1 MVTRNRGRK
10 ATNDIDNEVLP
21 VEDPVLVANDDVNA
35 DQTSSFLRAE
45 SKEEKEEPEESDA
58 EVCDNNENDSEHDNE
73 TSDIN
78 NKPKMIV
85 HDIYDLDGDADDYVG
100 AVADDD
106 DDYYSDE
113 ETRICSDIVAMSSPY
128 IWEMAEK
135 GRYCVQYMYGASS
148 LYLFWIMLHYFST
161 QMYVYYCAPRGFYG
175 FLISPF
181 LVAAPHCRAIR
192 WIIHNGGNMV
202 DNMWIILGTW
212 LCSKIITGA

>member
-1 MVTRNRGRK
+1 MHKMVTRNRGRK

-21 VEDPVLVANDDVNA
+21 VEEPVLVANEDLNA
-35 DQTSSFLRAE
+35 DHTSSFLCAE
-45 SKEEKEEPEESDA
+45 SKDAESDIDL
-58 EVCDNNENDSEHDNE
+58 DNDDIHDL
-73 TSDIN
+73 DG
-78 NKPKMIV
+78 
-85 HDIYDLDGDADDYVG
+85 DGDADDYVDVD
-100 AVADDD
+100 ADSDDD
-106 DDYYSDE
+106 DFVD
-113 ETRICSDIVAMSSPY
+113 ETRVCSDIVAMSSPY
-128 IWEMAEK
+128 ILEMAEK

-202 DNMWIILGTW
+202 DNMWLILGTW
-212 LCSKIITGA
+212 LCSKIITG

>member
-10 ATNDIDNEVLP
+10 ASIDIDNEVLP
-21 VEDPVLVANDDVNA
+21 VEEPVLVANEDLNA
-35 DQTSSFLRAE
+35 DQTSSFLCAE
-45 SKEEKEEPEESDA
+45 SKDAESDIDL
-58 EVCDNNENDSEHDNE
+58 DND
-73 TSDIN
+73 DI
-78 NKPKMIV
+78 
-85 HDIYDLDGDADDYVG
+85 HDLDGDGEADDYVG
-100 AVADDD
+100 VVADDD
-106 DDYYSDE
+106 EYYSDE
-113 ETRICSDIVAMSSPY
+113 ETRVCSDIVAMSSPY

-135 GRYCVQYMYGASS
+135 GRSCVQYMYGASS

-175 FLISPF
+175 FFISPF

-212 LCSKIITGA
+212 LCSKIITGV

>member
-1 MVTRNRGRK
+1 MVTRNKGRK
-10 ATNDIDNEVLP
+10 ASIDIDNEALP
-21 VEDPVLVANDDVNA
+21 ILVANEELNA
-35 DQTSSFLRAE
+35 DQTSSFLIAE
-45 SKEEKEEPEESDA
+45 SKDDESDIDL
-58 EVCDNNENDSEHDNE
+58 DND
-73 TSDIN
+73 DIN
-78 NKPKMIV
+78 
-85 HDIYDLDGDADDYVG
+85 DLDGELADDVYVG
-100 AVADDD
+100 AA
-106 DDYYSDE
+106 DYYEDE
-113 ETRICSDIVAMSSPY
+113 DETRVCKGIVAMSTPY
-128 IWEMAEK
+128 IREMAEK
-135 GRYCVQYMYGASS
+135 GMCCAQYIYSASS

>member
-1 MVTRNRGRK
+1 MMHKMVTRNRGRK
-10 ATNDIDNEVLP
+10 ASIDIDNEALP
-21 VEDPVLVANDDVNA
+21 VQQPIMVANEDLNA
-35 DQTSSFLRAE
+35 DQTSTFLRAE
-45 SKEEKEEPEESDA
+45 SKEHAESDIHL
-58 EVCDNNENDSEHDNE
+58 DND
-73 TSDIN
+73 DI
-78 NKPKMIV
+78 
-85 HDIYDLDGDADDYVG
+85 HDLDGDGEADDYVG
-100 AVADDD
+100 VVTDDD
-106 DDYYSDE
+106 EYYSDE
-113 ETRICSDIVAMSSPY
+113 ETRVCSDIVAMSSPY

-135 GRYCVQYMYGASS
+135 GRSCVQYMYGASS

-212 LCSKIITGA
+212 LCSKIITGS

>member
-1 MVTRNRGRK
+1 MVTRNRSRK
-10 ATNDIDNEVLP
+10 ASIDNEELP
-21 VEDPVLVANDDVNA
+21 VEPPVLIANEDVNA
-35 DQTSSFLRAE
+35 DQTSSFLCAE

-58 EVCDNNENDSEHDNE
+58 EVCDDNE
-73 TSDIN
+73 SSDIN

-85 HDIYDLDGDADDYVG
+85 HDIYDLDGDADYY
-100 AVADDD
+100 ADMCEDD
-106 DDYYSDE
+106 DDYSVD
-113 ETRICSDIVAMSSPY
+113 ETRVCNDVVAMSAPY
-128 IWEMAEK
+128 IREMAEK
-135 GRYCVQYMYGASS
+135 GMCCAQYIYSASS

>member
-1 MVTRNRGRK
+1 MVTRNRRRK
-10 ATNDIDNEVLP
+10 ASIDIDDEELP
-21 VEDPVLVANDDVNA
+21 VQPPVLVANEDLNA
-35 DQTSSFLRAE
+35 DHTSTFLRAE
-45 SKEEKEEPEESDA
+45 SKEDEDSESDIDI
-58 EVCDNNENDSEHDNE
+58 DND
-73 TSDIN
+73 DIHN
-78 NKPKMIV
+78 
-85 HDIYDLDGDADDYVG
+85 LDGEADDYVG
-100 AVADDD
+100 VVADD

-113 ETRICSDIVAMSSPY
+113 ETRVCIDIVAMSTPY
-128 IWEMAEK
+128 ILEMAEK

-212 LCSKIITGA
+212 LCSKIITGV

>member
-21 VEDPVLVANDDVNA
+21 VEEPVLVANEDLNA
-35 DQTSSFLRAE
+35 DQTSTFLRAE
-45 SKEEKEEPEESDA
+45 SKDAESD
-58 EVCDNNENDSEHDNE
+58 
-73 TSDIN
+73 I
-78 NKPKMIV
+78 
-85 HDIYDLDGDADDYVG
+85 DLDNDDIHDLDDDADDYVDVD
-100 AVADDD
+100 ADSDDD
-106 DDYYSDE
+106 DFVD
-113 ETRICSDIVAMSSPY
+113 ETRVCSDIVAMSSPY
-128 IWEMAEK
+128 ILEMAEK

>member
-10 ATNDIDNEVLP
+10 ASIDIDNEALP
-21 VEDPVLVANDDVNA
+21 VQQPVLVANEDLNA
-35 DQTSSFLRAE
+35 DQTTTFLRAE
-45 SKEEKEEPEESDA
+45 SKEDAEESDA
-58 EVCDNNENDSEHDNE
+58 E
-73 TSDIN
+73 SDIDLDN
-78 NKPKMIV
+78 D
-85 HDIYDLDGDADDYVG
+85 DIHDLDGDGEADDYVG
-100 AVADDD
+100 VVTDDD
-106 DDYYSDE
+106 EYYSDE
-113 ETRICSDIVAMSSPY
+113 ETRVCSDIVAMSSPY

-135 GRYCVQYMYGASS
+135 GRSCVQYMYGASS

>member
-1 MVTRNRGRK
+1 MMHKMVTRNRGRK
-10 ATNDIDNEVLP
+10 ASIDIDNEELP
-21 VEDPVLVANDDVNA
+21 VQQPVLVANEDLNA
-35 DQTSSFLRAE
+35 DQTSAFLRAE
-45 SKEEKEEPEESDA
+45 SKEDAESDIDI
-58 EVCDNNENDSEHDNE
+58 DND
-73 TSDIN
+73 DI
-78 NKPKMIV
+78 
-85 HDIYDLDGDADDYVG
+85 HDLDGDGEADDYVG
-100 AVADDD
+100 VVVDDD

-113 ETRICSDIVAMSSPY
+113 ETRVCSDIVAMSSPY

-135 GRYCVQYMYGASS
+135 GRSCVQYMYGASS

-175 FLISPF
+175 FFISPF

-212 LCSKIITGA
+212 LCSKIITGV

>member
-1 MVTRNRGRK
+1 MHKMVTRNRSRK
-10 ATNDIDNEVLP
+10 ASIDNEELP
-21 VEDPVLVANDDVNA
+21 VEPSVLVANEEMNA
-35 DQTSSFLRAE
+35 DQTSSFLCAE

-85 HDIYDLDGDADDYVG
+85 HDIYDLDGDADYYADMCV
-100 AVADDD
+100 DDD
-106 DDYYSDE
+106 DEYSVD
-113 ETRICSDIVAMSSPY
+113 ETRVCNGIVAMSAPY
-128 IWEMAEK
+128 IREMAEK
-135 GRYCVQYMYGASS
+135 GMCCAQYIYSASS

-175 FLISPF
+175 FFISPF

-202 DNMWIILGTW
+202 DNMWLILGTW
-212 LCSKIITGA
+212 LCSKVITGA

>member
-21 VEDPVLVANDDVNA
+21 VEEPVLVANEDLNT
-35 DQTSSFLRAE
+35 DQTSTFLRAE
-45 SKEEKEEPEESDA
+45 SKDAESD
-58 EVCDNNENDSEHDNE
+58 
-73 TSDIN
+73 I
-78 NKPKMIV
+78 
-85 HDIYDLDGDADDYVG
+85 DLDNDDIHDLDDDADDYVDVD
-100 AVADDD
+100 ADSDDD
-106 DDYYSDE
+106 DFVD
-113 ETRICSDIVAMSSPY
+113 ETRVCSDIVAMSSPY
-128 IWEMAEK
+128 ILEMAEK

>member
-10 ATNDIDNEVLP
+10 ASIDIDNEVLP
-21 VEDPVLVANDDVNA
+21 VEEPVLVANDDLNA
-35 DQTSSFLRAE
+35 DQTSSFLCAE
-45 SKEEKEEPEESDA
+45 SKDAESD
-58 EVCDNNENDSEHDNE
+58 
-73 TSDIN
+73 I
-78 NKPKMIV
+78 
-85 HDIYDLDGDADDYVG
+85 DLDNDDIHDLDCDTDDYVDVG
-100 AVADDD
+100 TDSEDDEFVD
-106 DDYYSDE
+106 
-113 ETRICSDIVAMSSPY
+113 ETRVCNDIVAMSSPY

-135 GRYCVQYMYGASS
+135 GRSCVQYVYSASS

-161 QMYVYYCAPRGFYG
+161 QMYVYYCAPRGIYG

-212 LCSKIITGA
+212 LCSKIITSA

>member
-1 MVTRNRGRK
+1 MVTRNRSRK
-10 ATNDIDNEVLP
+10 ASIDNEELP
-21 VEDPVLVANDDVNA
+21 VEPPVLVENEDLDT

-45 SKEEKEEPEESDA
+45 SKEEKEEESDT
-58 EVCDNNENDSEHDNE
+58 EVCDDID

-78 NKPKMIV
+78 TKPKMIV
-85 HDIYDLDGDADDYVG
+85 HDIYDLDSDVDYHENIG
-100 AVADDD
+100 KDDD
-106 DDYYSDE
+106 DDDSVD
-113 ETRICSDIVAMSSPY
+113 ETRLCNNVIAMSSPY
-128 IWEMAEK
+128 IREMSDKAM
-135 GRYCVQYMYGASS
+135 YFVQYIYTTSS
-148 LYLFWIMLHYFST
+148 IYLFWIMLHYFST

>member
-1 MVTRNRGRK
+1 MMHKMVTRNRGRK
-10 ATNDIDNEVLP
+10 ASIDIDNEELP
-21 VEDPVLVANDDVNA
+21 VQQEVLVANEDLNA
-35 DQTSSFLRAE
+35 DQTSTFLRAE
-45 SKEEKEEPEESDA
+45 SKEDAESDIDI
-58 EVCDNNENDSEHDNE
+58 DND
-73 TSDIN
+73 DIHN
-78 NKPKMIV
+78 
-85 HDIYDLDGDADDYVG
+85 LDGDGEADDYVG
-100 AVADDD
+100 VVVDDD

-113 ETRICSDIVAMSSPY
+113 ETRVCSDIVAMSSPY

-135 GRYCVQYMYGASS
+135 GRSCVQYMYGASS

-175 FLISPF
+175 FFISPF

-212 LCSKIITGA
+212 LCSKIITGV

>member
-1 MVTRNRGRK
+1 MHKMVTRNRGRK

-21 VEDPVLVANDDVNA
+21 VEEPVLVANEDLNA
-35 DQTSSFLRAE
+35 DQTSTFLRAE
-45 SKEEKEEPEESDA
+45 SKDAESD
-58 EVCDNNENDSEHDNE
+58 
-73 TSDIN
+73 I
-78 NKPKMIV
+78 
-85 HDIYDLDGDADDYVG
+85 DLDNDDIHDLDDDADDYVDVD
-100 AVADDD
+100 ADSDDD
-106 DDYYSDE
+106 DFVD
-113 ETRICSDIVAMSSPY
+113 ETRVCSDIVAMSSPY
-128 IWEMAEK
+128 ILEMAEK